1 MFLLFFLMLR
11 RPPRSTRPY
20 TLLPYTTLFR
30 SIRNPGQAQHDPG
43 LSSRRVARARFRVTS
58 DADGGVSATRPRPPS
73 ERTKHDVQ
81 SRKPNVTAHA
91 GLPVADQ
98 DDDVEP
104 AQDHRPHP
112 VRRRLRP
119 GVVAARRARGR

>member
-43 LSSRRVARARFRVTS
+43 LSSRRAARARFRVTS

-73 ERTKHDVQ
+73 ERTRHGGE
-81 SRKPNVTAHA
+81 SRTPHVTAHA
-91 GLPVADQ
+91 GLPVADH
-98 DDDVEP
+98 DDDVDP
-104 AQDHRPHP
+104 APRSEE
-112 VRRRLRP
+112 RRVGKECVTTCRSWYTP
-119 GVVAARRARGR
+119 YH